1 LSECSVSRNYLDF
14 DTGKGEP
21 YSCEN
26 PVWRRGKCKFH
37 GKYYLINK
45 NKGEFEIEFKRI
57 LDKAKSE
64 DKALKCIG
72 YHLPSIE
79 LSKLCQVDLDVTIYF
94 TDAKFHGKLDFSK
107 INFKKQISFEDSI
120 FFETVSFSGSIFDEE
135 VKFTNAS
142 FRGNLNSFQFTEF
155 KKMADFSDNEI
166 KNGKFNHAKFNIVHF
181 NNRVFKDITAFNH
194 ASFEEENSF
203 KQTTFY
209 NVDFSESVFKKNA
222 DFDNTKFV
230 DYATFSDMI
239 CYESIK
245 FNGNIS
251 NVSFLDMDIE
261 KIKFGNKTTWKQIK
275 KKKNF
280 SDKIKSRLNW
290 TRNSDFKIYDERDLE
305 KQIKKNKVWWKRDK
319 EKVEVWW
326 KREEGK
332 EKVWWKRKK
341 EKVEVWWKRK
351 KNPEALVSLES
362 IKNIYR
368 DLRDN
373 FDYTLRYETSGEF
386 HVRELEL
393 KRKFQEKHEEHRI
406 ITTNRNF
413 LWKHLSIYWLYN
425 ALAQYGQSY
434 HRPIYFA
441 ITIISISTCYFILNE
456 IELAMK
462 EQMTYSITEIILKS
476 FTRSIS
482 GIIPFDILDKGI
494 GDGDKVLRLILLP
507 ISATF
512 FISLKRRLERKLRH

>member
-1 LSECSVSRNYLDF
+1 MPECSVSRNYLDF
-14 DTGKGEP
+14 DTGKGEL

-79 LSKLCQVDLDVTIYF
+79 LSKLCHGNLDVTIYF

-107 INFKKQISFEDSI
+107 IIFKKQISFADSI
-120 FFETVSFSGSIFDEE
+120 FFETISFSGSIFDEE

-194 ASFEEENSF
+194 ASFEKENSF

-222 DFDNTKFV
+222 NFDNTKFV
-230 DYATFSDMI
+230 DYATFSDI
-239 CYESIK
+239 VCNELIK

-261 KIKFGNKTTWKQIK
+261 KIKFGNKIIWKQIK
-275 KKKNF
+275 NKENF
-280 SDKIKSRLNW
+280 RDKIKSKLNW
-290 TRNSDFKIYDERDLE
+290 TRNSDFKIYDERNLE
-305 KQIKKNKVWWKRDK
+305 KQFEKNKL
-319 EKVEVWW
+319 WW
-326 KREEGK
+326 KRERVGT
-332 EKVWWKRKK
+332 
-341 EKVEVWWKRK
+341 WWKRK
-351 KNPEALVSLES
+351 KNPDALVSLES

-373 FDYTLRYETSGEF
+373 FDDTLRYETSGEF

-393 KRKFQEKHEEHRI
+393 KRKFQEKQEGDII
-406 ITTNRNF
+406 ITSNRNF

-425 ALAQYGQSY
+425 VLAQYGQSY

-441 ITIISISTCYFILNE
+441 ITIISISTCYFISNE
-456 IELAMK
+456 IELAM
-462 EQMTYSITEIILKS
+462 ETEIEYSPMNIIIKS

-482 GIIPFDILDKGI
+482 GIIPFDILGKGI
-494 GDGDKVLRLILLP
+494 EDSDKVLRIILLP
-507 ISATF
+507 ISASF